1 MKPIIQTH
9 IIMRLKEGKIK
20 MRRET
25 ESKPINTNTHIS
37 RLDAKI
43 QRKISY
49 QLKQCGLFEEDI
61 QMLMNGRLRD
71 LEDNIEL
78 SEVFA

>member
-1 MKPIIQTH
+1 
-9 IIMRLKEGKIK
+9 

-25 ESKPINTNTHIS
+25 TPISTNTHIS
-37 RLDAKI
+37 RLDYKI

>member
-1 MKPIIQTH
+1 
-9 IIMRLKEGKIK
+9 

-25 ESKPINTNTHIS
+25 TPINTNTHIS
-37 RLDAKI
+37 RLDYKI
-43 QRKISY
+43 QRKIAY
-49 QLKQCGLFEEDI
+49 KLKQCGLFEEDI
-61 QMLMNGRLRD
+61 NMLMNGRLRD

>member
-1 MKPIIQTH
+1 MKTEQT
-9 IIMRLKEGKIK
+9 
-20 MRRET
+20 T
-25 ESKPINTNTHIS
+25 INTNTHIN

-43 QRKISY
+43 QRKIAY
-49 QLKQCGLFEEDI
+49 QLKRAGLFEEDI
-61 QMLMNGRLRD
+61 QMLMGGRLRD

>member
-1 MKPIIQTH
+1 
-9 IIMRLKEGKIK
+9 

-25 ESKPINTNTHIS
+25 PINTNTHIS
-37 RLDAKI
+37 RLDYKI
-43 QRKISY
+43 QRKIAY

-61 QMLMNGRLRD
+61 QMLMSGRLRD

>member
-1 MKPIIQTH
+1 MKNYNNNQPQINPNAH
-9 IIMRLKEGKIK
+9 II
-20 MRRET
+20 
-25 ESKPINTNTHIS
+25 

-61 QMLMNGRLRD
+61 QAN
-71 LEDNIEL
+71 EWKIER
-78 SEVFA
+78 FRGQY